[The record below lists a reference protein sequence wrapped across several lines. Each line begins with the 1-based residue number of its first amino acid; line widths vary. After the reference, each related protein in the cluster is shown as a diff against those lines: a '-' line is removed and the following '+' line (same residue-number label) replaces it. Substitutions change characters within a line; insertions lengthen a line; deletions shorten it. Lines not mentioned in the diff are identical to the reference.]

1 MNLVIVESP
10 AKAKTINKYLG
21 DNYTVLASYGHIR
34 DLPSKNGSVDP
45 ENKFQMEWE
54 IDSFSKKYLKEITD
68 VAKDS
73 DKIILATDPDREG
86 EAIAWHVKEF
96 LDEKKILKDKK
107 IERVVFNEITKKAV
121 INGIENPRSLE
132 GQLVDAYMAR
142 RALDYLV
149 GFNISPILWTK
160 LPGSKSAGRVQ
171 SVALRLLTEREHEI
185 EVFNPEEFW
194 TINVNFI
201 TSSKNILTSS
211 ISELNGEKIEKFSF
225 RNKEDVNNA
234 ISKIKEKKYSIKD
247 ITSKIYTRNPSGPF
261 TTSTLQQSASSK
273 LGFGASRTMQIAQR
287 LYQGIEID
295 GDTKGLITY
304 MRTDGTNIS
313 KEAIPL
319 FRKYIEENYGDDY
332 LPEQANN
339 YSGKKAKNAQE
350 AHEAIR
356 PTEIKNSPESI
367 KKYLSTDQYKL
378 YDLIWSRALSSQMQP
393 AKFDR
398 KTILITSEDGKNI
411 LKSSGSTVKFDGF
424 LKLQK
429 IDENDDEKIL
439 PEVSKGPIEIKEFND
454 EQHFTQ
460 PPPRFSEAS
469 LVKKLEELG
478 IGRPSTYA
486 SIISVISNR
495 GYADIVNK
503 RFFPTDRGKLLSAF
517 LEKLFSRY
525 VDYDFTAKLEDQLD
539 DITSGKENWIKVLD
553 QFWIDFNKNVLNV
566 KEKRTR
572 EVLDLLNDSLGKLIF
587 DTDENGKIDRKCKLC
602 QTGELSL
609 KNSFRGGAFI
619 GCSGYPEC
627 KFTRPLSK
635 IKASQQVNLAEPK
648 LIGKNDIGKDIY
660 LKNGRFGPYLQY
672 ELSDEEIENIKKPK
686 TKTKKKKKEESNFK
700 NVSIPKGLDIENVD
714 LDKAK
719 YLCSLPKIIG
729 KHPDLDKDITINV
742 GRFGPYLKCD
752 NKSAR
757 LESIDELFNIGLN
770 RAITLI
776 SEAKPGRISSSII
789 KDLGEHPEDKK
800 PVRIMKGQYG
810 PYIKY
815 KSLNATI
822 PEEKDPAELTME
834 EALILIEKRK
844 EYDRSKK
851 RKKKMKLLIFII
863 LILNLCLST
872 SFSAE
877 KKDCSKFKKFSKN
890 HIACKAS
897 NLKAGTKNTAGKIKN
912 KTGNILKVTTGIFKK
927 N

>member
-21 DNYTVLASYGHIR
+21 KDYTVLASYGHIR

-45 ENKFQMEWE
+45 ENKFKMIWE
-54 IDSFSKKYLKEITD
+54 VDSFSKKYLKEITD

-225 RNKEDVNNA
+225 KNKEDINNA
-234 ISKIKEKKYSIKD
+234 ISKIKEKNYSIKD

-411 LKSSGSTVKFDGF
+411 LKSSGSTIKFDGF

-553 QFWIDFNKNVLNV
+553 QFWIDFNENVFNV

-587 DTDENGKIDRKCKLC
+587 DTNRKWI
-602 QTGELSL
+602 
-609 KNSFRGGAFI
+609 KN
-619 GCSGYPEC
+619 Y
-627 KFTRPLSK
+627 
-635 IKASQQVNLAEPK
+635 
-648 LIGKNDIGKDIY
+648 
-660 LKNGRFGPYLQY
+660 
-672 ELSDEEIENIKKPK
+672 
-686 TKTKKKKKEESNFK
+686 
-700 NVSIPKGLDIENVD
+700 
-714 LDKAK
+714 
-719 YLCSLPKIIG
+719 
-729 KHPDLDKDITINV
+729 
-742 GRFGPYLKCD
+742 
-752 NKSAR
+752 
-757 LESIDELFNIGLN
+757 
-770 RAITLI
+770 
-776 SEAKPGRISSSII
+776 II
-789 KDLGEHPEDKK
+789 K
-800 PVRIMKGQYG
+800 M
-810 PYIKY
+810 
-815 KSLNATI
+815 
-822 PEEKDPAELTME
+822 
-834 EALILIEKRK
+834 
-844 EYDRSKK
+844 
-851 RKKKMKLLIFII
+851 
-863 LILNLCLST
+863 
-872 SFSAE
+872 
-877 KKDCSKFKKFSKN
+877 
-890 HIACKAS
+890 
-897 NLKAGTKNTAGKIKN
+897 
-912 KTGNILKVTTGIFKK
+912 
-927 N
+927 

>member
-21 DNYTVLASYGHIR
+21 GDYTVLASYGHIR

-45 ENKFQMEWE
+45 DDKFKMIWE
-54 IDSFSKKYLKEITD
+54 VDSFSKKYLKEITD
-68 VAKDS
+68 AAKKS

-86 EAIAWHVKEF
+86 EAIAWHVREY
-96 LDEKKILKDKK
+96 LEEKKLLKDKK

-121 INGIENPRSLE
+121 TNGIDNPRNIESN
-132 GQLVDAYMAR
+132 LVDAYMAR

-185 EVFNPEEFW
+185 EQFKPEEFW
-194 TINVNFI
+194 TLNVNFK
-201 TSSKNILTSS
+201 TSKGDILNSNIVL
-211 ISELNGEKIEKFSF
+211 LNNSKIEKFSF
-225 RNKEDVNNA
+225 KNKEDINNA
-234 ISKIKEKKYSIKD
+234 IELIKKSNYKISDISSKIF
-247 ITSKIYTRNPSGPF
+247 TRNPLGPF
-261 TTSTLQQSASSK
+261 TTSTLQQTSSSK

-287 LYQGIEID
+287 LYQGIDIE
-295 GDTKGLITY
+295 GDTVGLITY

-313 KEAIPL
+313 KDAVAD
-319 FRKYIEENYGDDY
+319 FRDFIKNSYGDNY
-332 LPEQANN
+332 LPNEPNN

-356 PTEIKNSPESI
+356 PTDITRTPESI
-367 KKYLSTDQYKL
+367 KRFLSTDQNKL
-378 YDLIWSRALSSQMQP
+378 YDLIWSRALSSQMES

-398 KTILITSEDGKNI
+398 KTITITSDDNLNQFKC
-411 LKSSGSTVKFDGF
+411 SGSTIKFDGY
-424 LKLQK
+424 LKLTR
-429 IDENDDEKIL
+429 IDENEDEKIL
-439 PEVSKGPIEIKEFND
+439 PDVNKEEVLTNDFID

-460 PPPRFSEAS
+460 PPPRYSEAS

-495 GYADIVNK
+495 GYADVINK

-517 LEKLFSRY
+517 LEKLFSKY
-525 VDYDFTAKLEDQLD
+525 VDYGFTAGLEDQLD
-539 DITSGKENWIKVLD
+539 DITTGKEEWIKVLD
-553 QFWIDFNKNVLNV
+553 EFWKDFNTNVSNV

-572 EVLDLLNDSLGKLIF
+572 EVLDLLNQSLGELIF
-587 DTDENGKIDRKCKLC
+587 EADENGKVNRKCKLC
-602 QTGELSL
+602 DTGELSL

-619 GCSGYPEC
+619 GCSNYPNC

-635 IKASQQVNLAEPK
+635 SKAKDQYALAEPK
-648 LIGKNDIGKDIY
+648 LIGQNENGKDIY

-672 ELSDEEIENIKKPK
+672 EKIEEEIS
-686 TKTKKKKKEESNFK
+686 TKKKKNKKENDNLK
-700 NVSIPKGLDIENVD
+700 NVSIPKGINIDEINLE
-714 LDKAK
+714 KAK

-729 KHPDLDKDITINV
+729 HHPENGKDITVNS
-742 GRFGPYLKCD
+742 GRFGPYLKCE

-757 LESIDELFNIGLN
+757 LENVEEIFTIGLN

-776 SEAKPGRISSSII
+776 AEAKPGRISSSLI

-822 PEEKDPAELTME
+822 PEEKDPLEINME
-834 EALILIEKRK
+834 DALILIEKRK
-844 EYDRSKK
+844 EYDKNKKSKK
-851 RKKKMKLLIFII
+851 RRK
-863 LILNLCLST
+863 
-872 SFSAE
+872 
-877 KKDCSKFKKFSKN
+877 
-890 HIACKAS
+890 
-897 NLKAGTKNTAGKIKN
+897 
-912 KTGNILKVTTGIFKK
+912 
-927 N
+927 

>member
-21 DNYTVLASYGHIR
+21 SDYTVLASYGHIR

-45 ENKFQMEWE
+45 ENSFKMIWE

-68 VAKDS
+68 TARNS
-73 DKIILATDPDREG
+73 EKIILATDPDREG

-96 LDEKKILKDKK
+96 LNEKKLLKDKK
-107 IERVVFNEITKKAV
+107 VERVVFNEITKTAV
-121 INGIENPRSLE
+121 TNGIDNPRNIE
-132 GQLVDAYMAR
+132 NELVDAYMAR

-185 EVFNPEEFW
+185 EVFKPDEFW
-194 TINVNFI
+194 TLNLNFLTKENLNINTSI
-201 TSSKNILTSS
+201 TQLDNK
-211 ISELNGEKIEKFSF
+211 KIEKFSF
-225 RNKEDVNNA
+225 KNKEDINNA
-234 ISKIKEKKYSIKD
+234 LDLIKNKKYNITD
-247 ITSKIYTRNPSGPF
+247 IISKIYTRNPSGPF
-261 TTSTLQQSASSK
+261 TTSTLQQTSSNK

-287 LYQGIEID
+287 LYQGIDID
-295 GDTKGLITY
+295 GETVGLITY

-313 KEAIPL
+313 KDAVAT
-319 FRKYIEENYGDDY
+319 FRDFITQNYGETY
-332 LPEQANN
+332 LPPAPLN

-356 PTEIKNSPESI
+356 PTEIGRVPEDM

-378 YDLIWSRALSSQMQP
+378 YNLIWSRSLSSQMES

-398 KTILITSEDGKNI
+398 KTITITSEDNKNI
-411 LKSSGSTVKFDGF
+411 CKASGSTLKFDGF
-424 LKLQK
+424 LKVSRL
-429 IDENDDEKIL
+429 DENKEDENIL
-439 PEVSKGPIEIKEFND
+439 PEVGKGEVEFNDFTD

-460 PPPRFSEAS
+460 PPPRYSEAS

-495 GYADIVNK
+495 GYADIENK

-517 LEKLFSRY
+517 LEKLFSKY

-539 DITSGKENWIKVLD
+539 DITAGKENWIKVLEE
-553 QFWIDFNKNVLNV
+553 FWRDFNLNVSEV

-572 EVLDLLNDSLGKLIF
+572 EVLDMLNESLGSLIF
-587 DTDENGKIDRKCKLC
+587 EVDKDGKINRKCKLC
-602 QTGELSL
+602 DSGQLSL

-619 GCSGYPEC
+619 GCSNYPDC

-635 IKASQQVNLAEPK
+635 SKAAQQLTLAEPK
-648 LIGKNDIGKDIY
+648 LIGQNDIGKDIY

-672 ELSDEEIENIKKPK
+672 EKEINDVEEE
-686 TKTKKKKKEESNFK
+686 KKKKKKLKKEENNFK
-700 NVSIPKGLDIENVD
+700 NVSIPKGIDIKSID
-714 LDKAK
+714 LDRAK
-719 YLCSLPKIIG
+719 YLCSLPISLG
-729 KHPDLDKDITINV
+729 KNPENDKDITINV
-742 GRFGPYLKCD
+742 GRFGPYLKCE

-757 LESIDELFNIGLN
+757 LENVEEIFSIGLN
-770 RAITLI
+770 RAVTLI
-776 SEAKPGRISSSII
+776 AEAKPGRISSSLI

-822 PEEKDPAELTME
+822 PEEKDPIELTME

-844 EYDRSKK
+844 EYDKN
-851 RKKKMKLLIFII
+851 KKK
-863 LILNLCLST
+863 
-872 SFSAE
+872 
-877 KKDCSKFKKFSKN
+877 KK
-890 HIACKAS
+890 
-897 NLKAGTKNTAGKIKN
+897 GK
-912 KTGNILKVTTGIFKK
+912 
-927 N
+927 